1 MFTFDETRKL
11 IDMALEKPEFVKD
24 AMEYV
29 KDFIDEFEE
38 VYDDNKP
45 KGLKNEEQRE
55 FYKKLISAYLREKN
69 FDIG

>member
-11 IDMALEKPEFVKD
+11 IDMALEKPEFVKE

-38 VYDDNKP
+38 VYDDNNP
-45 KGLKNEEQRE
+45 KGLENEEQRK
-55 FYKKLISAYLREKN
+55 FYNHMVGEYLREKGI
-69 FDIG
+69 DIS